1 MKTFI
6 KLFAIFLFLQNLA
19 CSKQVDKTGPVSAE
33 ILVAKKQKIVT
44 YINSFPCSATVGCSS
59 IAFGAKPC
67 GGPWEYLV
75 FSNAVNLPE
84 LQAMVAD
91 YNQIEATLNLRTSA
105 KSDDCMVVNPPA
117 KIGCV
122 DGKCGIIN

>member
-1 MKTFI
+1 MKTFL
-6 KLFAIFLFLQNLA
+6 KLLAIFLMLQSFT
-19 CSKQVDKTGPVSAE
+19 CSKQADNTEPISSE
-33 ILVAKKQKIVT
+33 TLTAKKQKIVT
-44 YINSFPCSATVGCSS
+44 YINSFTCSAAVGCSS

-91 YNQIEATLNLRTSA
+91 YNQTEIAYNLQTGGAS
-105 KSDDCMVVNPPA
+105 DCMFVSPPA
-117 KIGCV
+117 NVGCV
-122 DGKCGIIN
+122 NGKCGIIN